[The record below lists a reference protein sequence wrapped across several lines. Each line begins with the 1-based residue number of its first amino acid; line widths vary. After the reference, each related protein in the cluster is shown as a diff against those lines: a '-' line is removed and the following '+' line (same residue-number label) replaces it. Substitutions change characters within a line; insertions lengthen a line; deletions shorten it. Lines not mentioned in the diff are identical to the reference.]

1 MRKYT
6 YISIAVL
13 LACCSCVKK
22 AVYPFLDMALPL
34 EQRVEDLVSRL
45 TLEEKVAQ
53 MTSAAPAIPRLGIPA
68 YDWQNECL
76 HGVGKLADHKVT
88 VYPQPIGMAAT
99 WDKEAIRQMADYI
112 AEEGRA
118 IYQDA
123 VKRGNHGSYYGL
135 TYWAP
140 NINIFRD
147 PRWGR
152 GHETFGEDPYLTG
165 ALGKA
170 FVKGLQGEDPAYLK
184 ASACAKHYAVH
195 SGPESLRHEFSTEV
209 STYDLWDTYLPAFRD
224 VVVDG
229 GVSGIMCAYNAYAG
243 RPCCGNDLLMMD
255 ILRNKWNFKGY
266 VTSDCG
272 AIDDFYKA
280 HHTHPDTISAAVDA
294 VLHGTDLDCI
304 RDVAFKTLVQAVN
317 EGRIQEQEIDKAV
330 KRLFTIRFKL
340 GMFDE
345 DDKVEYTQ
353 IPLSVVDSET
363 HQALALK
370 MARESIVLLKNEQQ
384 VLPLKK
390 SLHKIAVV
398 GPNATTDLGLL
409 GNYHGY
415 PFQIVTILDAIKAK
429 VSPKTTVYYE
439 KMVDHVT
446 IDDFKPMDVSNQCS
460 YQGQK
465 GFYTEYFNNIAF
477 EGVPQIRQEEKID
490 LHYRGEV
497 KIINE
502 LSSLAFSVRYTTKFV
517 PSISGEYTLN
527 LDTDK
532 RFILS
537 INNQVCVDARV
548 GKAKSDGKYTCK
560 FEAGKEYEIKIEA
573 ILKGR
578 HGDLSFEIGR
588 TQLPSYTELAGHVK
602 DADAI
607 IFVGGISPALE
618 GEQNGVQCRGFE
630 DGDRTTI
637 ALPEVQTALMK
648 ELKKTGKP
656 VIFVIMTGSAIA
668 INWENDYIPAIINAW
683 YGGQA
688 GGIAVADVL
697 FGDYNPGGRLPVT
710 FYRKDADLPSFTDYS
725 MEGRTYRYFKDQPL
739 YPFGY
744 GLSYTSFAY
753 QELQAAD
760 TVSTKDSIFVKVD
773 VTNEGPL
780 SGEEVVQL
788 YLTHLDKEPYLP
800 LRSLKGFARVALQP
814 GETKRVS
821 FILSSRDL
829 ATFNDFGEC
838 TVRPGK
844 VKLCVGGGQPHSG
857 APVVEKVIHIKG
869 DVCLLPFSVERR

>member
-1 MRKYT
+1 MMMKKYRE
-6 YISIAVL
+6 IGFVVL
-13 LACCSCVKK
+13 LVCSSCSKYMQ
-22 AVYPFLDMALPL
+22 YPFQDSSLPI
-34 EQRVEDLVSRL
+34 EQRVEDLVARL

-53 MTSAAPAIPRLGIPA
+53 MASAAPAIERLGIPA

-76 HGVGKLADHKVT
+76 HGVGKLADYKVT

-99 WDKEAIRQMADYI
+99 WDKEAVQQTADYI

-118 IYQDA
+118 IYHEA
-123 VKRGNHGSYYGL
+123 LKRGNHGSYYGL

-165 ALGKA
+165 VLGKA
-170 FVKGLQGEDPAYLK
+170 FVEGLQGNDSTYLK

-195 SGPESLRHEFSTEV
+195 SGPESLRHEFNTEV
-209 STYDLWDTYLPAFRD
+209 SVYDLWDTYLPAFRD
-224 VVVDG
+224 VIVEG
-229 GVSGIMCAYNAYAG
+229 KVSGVMCAYNAYAG

-255 ILRNKWNFKGY
+255 ILRNKWDFKGY

-272 AIDDFYKA
+272 AIDDFYRA

-330 KRLFTIRFKL
+330 RRLFTVRFKL

-345 DDKVEYTQ
+345 NDKIKFAQ
-353 IPLSVVDSET
+353 IPLSVLESKP
-363 HQALALK
+363 HQSLALK

-390 SLHKIAVV
+390 SLRKIAVV
-398 GPNATTDLGLL
+398 GPNADADLELL

-415 PFQIVTILDAIKAK
+415 PSRIVTILDAIKDK
-429 VSPKTTVYYE
+429 VSPQTTVYFE
-439 KMVDHVT
+439 KMVDHVAM
-446 IDDFKPMDVSNQCS
+446 DDFRPMDVSNQCS
-460 YQGQK
+460 FKGQK
-465 GFYTEYFNNIAF
+465 GFYTEYFNNTAF
-477 EGVPQIRQEEKID
+477 EGVPEKRQED
-490 LHYRGEV
+490 TVSLHYRGEIEV
-497 KIINE
+497 INGI
-502 LSSLAFSVRYTTKFV
+502 SSLAFSVRYTTRFV
-517 PSISGEYTLN
+517 PAISGEYTLKLN
-527 LDTDK
+527 TDK
-532 RFILS
+532 RFVLS
-537 INNQVCVDARV
+537 VDDRICVDARA
-548 GKAKSDGKYTCK
+548 GKSKSEGKYTCR

-573 ILKGR
+573 IMKGR
-578 HGDLSFEIGR
+578 HGDLSFEIGK
-588 TQLPSYTELAGHVK
+588 TQVPAYAELAGRVK
-602 DADAI
+602 DADVI
-607 IFVGGISPALE
+607 IFVGGLSPALE
-618 GEQNGVQCRGFE
+618 GEQNGVQCQGFE

-637 ALPEVQTALMK
+637 VLPEVQTTLMK

-656 VIFVIMTGSAIA
+656 VVFVMMTGSAIA

-710 FYRKDADLPSFTDYS
+710 FYKADSDLPSFTDYS
-725 MEGRTYRYFKDQPL
+725 MEGRTYRYFKGQPL

-744 GLSYTSFAY
+744 GLSYTTFVYEKLEVA
-753 QELQAAD
+753 E
-760 TVSTKDSIFVKVD
+760 TVSTQDSLSVEID
-773 VTNEGPL
+773 VINTGNL

-788 YLTHLDKEPYLP
+788 YVTHLDKEPYLP
-800 LRSLKGFARVALQP
+800 LRSLKGFARVSLLP
-814 GETKRVS
+814 GERKKVS
-821 FILSSRDL
+821 FVLSPRDL
-829 ATFNDFGEC
+829 ATINDFGEC
-838 TVRPGK
+838 TVRPGRI
-844 VKLCVGGGQPHSG
+844 KLYVGGGQPDSG
-857 APVVEKVIHIKG
+857 AFVLEKVIHIEG
-869 DVCLLPFSVERR
+869 

>member
-13 LACCSCVKK
+13 LMCCSCAKK
-22 AVYPFLDMALPL
+22 AAYPFRDMTLPP

-53 MTSAAPAIPRLGIPA
+53 MASAAPAIRRLGIPA

-99 WDKEAIRQMADYI
+99 WDKEAIRQTADYI

-123 VKRGNHGSYYGL
+123 LKHGNHGSYYGL

-165 ALGKA
+165 TLGKA
-170 FVKGLQGEDPAYLK
+170 FVKGLQGDDSVYLK

-209 STYDLWDTYLPAFRD
+209 SAYDLWDTYLPAFRD
-224 VVVDG
+224 VVVEG

-255 ILRNKWNFKGY
+255 ILRNKWGFKGY

-345 DDKVEYTQ
+345 DDKVKYAR
-353 IPLSVVDSET
+353 IPLSVVDSKT

-384 VLPLKK
+384 VLPLRK

-398 GPNATTDLGLL
+398 GPNAATDLGLL

-415 PFQIVTILDAIKAK
+415 PSQIVTILDAIKAK
-429 VSPKTTVYYE
+429 VSPQTTVCYE
-439 KMVDHVT
+439 KMVDHVV
-446 IDDFKPMDVSNQCS
+446 IDDFKPMDVSDQCS
-460 YQGQK
+460 YKGQS
-465 GFYTEYFNNIAF
+465 GFYAEYFNNAAF
-477 EGVPQIRQEEKID
+477 EGVPQIRQEDKID
-490 LHYRGEV
+490 LHYRGEIKV
-497 KIINE
+497 INDV
-502 LSSLAFSVRYTTKFV
+502 SSLAFSVRYTTKFV
-517 PSISGEYTLN
+517 PSLSGKYTLN

-537 INNQVCVDARV
+537 VNDQVCVDAKV
-548 GKAKSDGKYTCK
+548 GKAKSGRKYTCR
-560 FEAGKEYEIKIEA
+560 FESGKEYEIKIEA
-573 ILKGR
+573 VLKGR
-578 HGDLSFEIGR
+578 HGDLSFEIGK
-588 TQLPSYTELAGHVK
+588 TELPSCAELAGHVK
-602 DADAI
+602 DADVI

-618 GEQNGVQCRGFE
+618 GEQNGVQCPGFE

-637 ALPEVQTALMK
+637 ALPEVQTALMR
-648 ELKKTGKP
+648 ELKETGKP
-656 VIFVIMTGSAIA
+656 VVFVMMTGSAIA
-668 INWENDYIPAIINAW
+668 VNWENDHIPAIINAW

-697 FGDYNPGGRLPVT
+697 FGDYNPSGRLPVT
-710 FYRKDADLPSFTDYS
+710 FYKKDSDLPSFTDYS
-725 MEGRTYRYFKDQPL
+725 MEGRTYRYFKGQPL
-739 YPFGY
+739 YPFGF
-744 GLSYTSFAY
+744 GLSYTSFSY
-753 QELQAAD
+753 KKLEVQD
-760 TVSTKDSIFVKVD
+760 TVSTKDSILAKVD
-773 VTNEGPL
+773 VTNNGPL

-814 GETKRVS
+814 GETKTVN
-821 FILSSRDL
+821 FVLFPRDL
-829 ATFNDFGEC
+829 ATFNDFSEC

-844 VKLCVGGGQPHSG
+844 VKLCVGGGQPDSG
-857 APVVEKVIHIKG
+857 ASVIEKVIHIKG
-869 DVCLLPFSVERR
+869 DIHLLPF